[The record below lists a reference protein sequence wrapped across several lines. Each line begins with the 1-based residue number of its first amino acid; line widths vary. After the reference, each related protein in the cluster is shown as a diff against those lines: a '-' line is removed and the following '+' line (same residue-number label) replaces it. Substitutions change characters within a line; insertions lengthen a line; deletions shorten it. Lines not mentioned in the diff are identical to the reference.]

1 MIEIQ
6 SIDQLEAVVIGGINY
21 IFGQF
26 EQERVVCHPI
36 AQISFLPSGLD
47 IIPRETR
54 RGIAYGWM
62 LLYSIDGQTWTHNY
76 KAIKKEALEDD
87 GQFYISDW
95 KLNVIMSVEYYML
108 DELSDLLTTTFDD
121 LTLIEKFRW
130 KETELGEIASFNFS
144 EYFAR

>member
-6 SIDQLEAVVIGGINY
+6 SINQLEAVVIGGVNY
-21 IFGQF
+21 ILDQF

-36 AQISFLPSGLD
+36 AQISFLPSTLE

-54 RGIAYGWM
+54 RGIAFGWM

-76 KAIKKEALEDD
+76 KAVKKEALEDE

-95 KLNVIMSVEYYML
+95 KLNIIMNVEYYML
-108 DELSDLLTTTFDD
+108 DELSQLLTAPFDN
-121 LTLIEKFRW
+121 LTLIENFRW
-130 KETELGEIASFNFS
+130 KDTELGEIASLHFS

>member
-6 SIDQLEAVVIGGINY
+6 SIDQLEAVAIGGVNY

-36 AQISFLPSGLD
+36 AQVSFLPSGLD

-62 LLYSIDGQTWTHNY
+62 LLYSIDGQVWTYNY
-76 KAIKKEALEDD
+76 KEILKEALEDD

-95 KLNVIMSVEYYML
+95 KLNVIMIIEYYML
-108 DELSDLLTTTFDD
+108 DELSELLTATFDD
-121 LTLIEKFRW
+121 LTLIENFRW
-130 KETELGEIASFNFS
+130 KDTELGEISSLHFS
-144 EYFAR
+144 DYFAK